1 MLTVNGKMNISFNIE
16 VCMGKLEP
24 GNAIRNAIISTPYI
38 GPGGAFYGA
47 HIKLREVTPY
57 ATAAA
62 AAAGEQITKVLVII
76 GRGRR

>member
-24 GNAIRNAIISTPYI
+24 GNTIRNALISTPYI

-47 HIKLREVTPY
+47 HIELREVIPY
-57 ATAAA
+57 ATA

-76 GRGRR
+76 GGGRR